1 MAQKTWTMNETQK
14 DFMDTLKDFGRAVTL
29 MEIEAVT
36 GKAFKTGT
44 INTLVAKEL
53 VKTTDVDLT
62 YTETRTFTFGDK
74 ETTLTATK
82 TITRK
87 AYALN
92 E

>member
-62 YTETRTFTFGDK
+62 YTETRTFKFGDK

-92 E
+92 D

>member
-1 MAQKTWTMNETQK
+1 MAQKVWTMNDTQK
-14 DFMDTLKDFGRAVTL
+14 DFMDTLKEFGRAVTL

-36 GKAFKTGT
+36 GKVFKTGT

-53 VKTTDVDLT
+53 VRTEDVELT
-62 YTETRTFTFGDK
+62 YAETRVFKFDDK
-74 ETTLTATK
+74 ELVFTAEK
-82 TITRK
+82 TVTRK